1 VEPAVTWVLKIYI
14 IAPELYNPDMDLT
27 GYNPKISDVF
37 SLGVIMYEMI
47 FGVYPFDLDP
57 HK

>member
-1 VEPAVTWVLKIYI
+1 VDTTFTWVLQIYI
-14 IAPELYNPDMDLT
+14 IAPELYNPDVGQI

-37 SLGVIMYEMI
+37 SLGVILYEMI
-47 FGVYPFDLDP
+47 FGVYPFEVDP